1 MAKVE
6 NGEIYEKVLLGKLQR
21 VIDFLKFAEA
31 KNAAL
36 LTLSSALTI
45 AIGNLL
51 LNATLP
57 VGIARGLWTALPL
70 AMAAGLLAIAS
81 FNPQLHLPSFLGGHR
96 AGPHPRNLL
105 YFGDIAAHTIKEY
118 KAAMEDHYVASGKL
132 TAQYFDDLLIQI
144 HVNSSITHRK
154 MRLFQ
159 VGAMLF
165 GAAITVVGL
174 AVAIWAVRTILV

>member
-1 MAKVE
+1 MAKADNSE
-6 NGEIYEKVLLGKLQR
+6 TYEKVLLGKLQR

-51 LNATLP
+51 LNPALP
-57 VGIARGLWTALPL
+57 SGIARGLWVALPITT
-70 AMAAGLLAIAS
+70 AAGVIAIVS
-81 FNPQLHLPSFLGGHR
+81 FIPRLCLPTFLGGQR
-96 AGPHPRNLL
+96 AGPHAPNML
-105 YFGDIAAHTIKEY
+105 YFGDASAQTIKEY
-118 KAAMEDHYVASGKL
+118 KAAMEDHYVSSGKL
-132 TAQYFDDLLIQI
+132 TPQYFDDLLTQI

-159 VGAMLF
+159 VGAGLIGGAMLIA
-165 GAAITVVGL
+165 GA
-174 AVAIWAVRTILV
+174 AVAIWAVKTAVV

>member
-1 MAKVE
+1 MAKAE
-6 NGEIYEKVLLGKLQR
+6 NGETYEKLLLGKLQR

-36 LTLSSALTI
+36 ITLSSALTI

-51 LNATLP
+51 LNAALP
-57 VGIARGLWTALPL
+57 SGIARGLWFALPIT
-70 AMAAGLLAIAS
+70 MAAGVISVVS
-81 FNPQLHLPSFLGGHR
+81 FIPRPCRPTFLGGPR

-105 YFGDIAAHTIKEY
+105 YFGDVSAQTIKEY
-118 KAAMEDHYVASGKL
+118 KAAMEDHYVSSGRL
-132 TAQYFDDLLIQI
+132 TPQYFDDLLTQT

-159 VGAMLF
+159 LGAGLI
-165 GAAITVVGL
+165 GAAIVIAA
-174 AVAIWAVRTILV
+174 AVIVIWAMRTALG

>member
-1 MAKVE
+1 MAKAE
-6 NGEIYEKVLLGKLQR
+6 NGETYEKLLLGKLQR

-57 VGIARGLWTALPL
+57 TSIARGLWIALPF
-70 AMAAGLLAIAS
+70 AMAAGLMAIVS
-81 FNPQLHLPSFLGGHR
+81 FFPSLCLPSFLGGHR

-105 YFGDIAAHTIKEY
+105 YFGDVAAQTIKEY
-118 KAAMEDHYVASGKL
+118 KAAMEDHYVRSGKL
-132 TAQYFDDLLIQI
+132 TSQYFDDLLMQI

-159 VGAMLF
+159 FGAMLI
-165 GAAITVVGL
+165 GAAIALVWL
-174 AVAIWAVRTILV
+174 AAAISAIGSVMV